1 MDYTFYNFYNY
12 DTNDHSDY
20 MFWSQSLRVFLWSKT
35 VILSCSSVV
44 CVVLNLLMILF
55 FILHKKFRSL
65 TFCPL
70 MIQSLVDI
78 IGPGIANVMFEVLL
92 LDRALS
98 SRTFRSVNQGM
109 AYWMEFKMTRGIS
122 LMDCT
127 LTFLR
132 VSLNEYTTGTCVLAT
147 AYIRYA
153 LVCHASR
160 KNLVEKK
167 TLMTISFLIVIVALT
182 AVGWNLA
189 NVKFEA
195 KEGYMSFDY
204 YTAEA
209 QRRKLLEQC
218 DHILTRRSTRLLIE
232 TITCFAV
239 PAVLSG
245 LFYAKVIIKLLK
257 RERDAMRNRSLT
269 IAFVIS
275 WLLWVF
281 CWVPYFWGM
290 TTSNESGVR
299 VGYMMNIV
307 SGDFSLKHGLQSAFS
322 LSKYSIQMIY
332 SHLNALIF
340 IIVLKPFRE
349 WLKGLLKRPIVM
361 VRRRIGITKV
371 MQCVFLSTL
380 LVSFY
385 TVGITVSTIVYTS
398 SWEYNSSIKG
408 LDLAKAWEAIVLNGR
423 QLNSIKMKT
432 KLDLEPWGNFS
443 KRIKEFAVSSSVA
456 PDPNYGTYYFSFR

>member
-1 MDYTFYNFYNY
+1 MMDYTLFWNFNY
-12 DTNDHSDY
+12 YDAKDNSDY
-20 MFWSQSLRVFLWSKT
+20 MFWSKCVSVFLWSKT

-55 FILHKKFRSL
+55 FVLHKKFRRL

-78 IGPGIANVMFEVLL
+78 IGPGIANIMFEVFL

-98 SRTFRSVNQGM
+98 DGSPNWGL

-122 LMDCT
+122 LMDCI

-167 TLMTISFLIVIVALT
+167 TLLAISFLIVFIAVI
-182 AVGWNLA
+182 AVGGNLA
-189 NVKFEA
+189 VVLLQTEENISLYE
-195 KEGYMSFDY
+195 
-204 YTAEA
+204 YTAER
-209 QRRKLLEQC
+209 QRQKLLERC

-245 LFYAKVIIKLLK
+245 LFYAMVIIKLLK

-290 TTSNESGVR
+290 TTSNESGVQ
-299 VGYMMNIV
+299 VGYILNVV

-349 WLKGLLKRPIVM
+349 RLKGLFKRPIVM
-361 VRRRIGITKV
+361 VRRRIGIIKV
-371 MQCVFLSTL
+371 MQCVFLSAL

-385 TVGITVSTIVYTS
+385 TVGITVSTIVYTT
-398 SWEYNSSIKG
+398 SWEYTSNIKG
-408 LDLAKAWEAIVLNGR
+408 LDLAKSWEEIMLKGT
-423 QLNSIKMKT
+423 QLKFFKMKT
-432 KLDLEPWGNFS
+432 KLNLEPWGNFANNS
-443 KRIKEFAVSSSVA
+443 SVIFLSSSVA
-456 PDPNYGTYYFSFR
+456 HATDNASYYYSFI